1 MIPHARVERIELHF
15 PRIAPPLRN
24 KNQWTSTIRSIGA
37 DKTAKMPGFYKA
49 AAILMSGGAF
59 VGFGVLMML
68 PPPPADTHL
77 SATLVGAAQIAN
89 FFPKP
94 CKQQLWLNTLNT
106 DGVCQT
112 WNLSDRDAE
121 RLLAVP
127 EPPAKVSH
135 QSSRSPADSHVAK
148 SEMVVKARARARP
161 SHTADSQPRPARET
175 GSRRAPTR
183 ASTPAASPTVESR
196 RAGFPG

>member
-1 MIPHARVERIELHF
+1 
-15 PRIAPPLRN
+15 
-24 KNQWTSTIRSIGA
+24 
-37 DKTAKMPGFYKA
+37 MPGFYKA
-49 AAILMSGGAF
+49 AAIVMSGGVL
-59 VGFGVLMML
+59 VGLGALMMV
-68 PPPPADTHL
+68 PRPQEDTRP
-77 SATLVGAAQIAN
+77 SSTLVGASQIAN

-127 EPPAKVSH
+127 EPPAKA
-135 QSSRSPADSHVAK
+135 SRQPSKPAADSHVSK
-148 SEMVVKARARARP
+148 SEMVVKTRARL
-161 SHTADSQPRPARET
+161 SHTADSQPRPAREAGSHSSPREAGSHSSPREA
-175 GSRRAPTR
+175 GSRSRMPTR